1 MGTPSMQAYPSEISA
16 ILRPA
21 ETDTMRGASEL
32 STETVSQ
39 DVERIDETPKKVD

>member
-16 ILRPA
+16 ISRPA